1 MSALR
6 LSRIALTASLAAFF
20 SLIAF
25 GNITDYGT
33 NFAFVQHVLS
43 MDTTFRSPGVMW
55 RAVTAPWA
63 HHAAYAA
70 IIAWQVGTAV
80 FLWVGVGR
88 LWGARGGPG
97 AAWNAARGPA
107 ILGLTMGA
115 VLYGFGFLVVAGE
128 WFSMWQSRE
137 WNGQAN
143 AAMFLTFIGIAL
155 LHLSPAETG

>member
-1 MSALR
+1 MTAPR

-25 GNITDYGT
+25 GNVTDYGS
-33 NFAFVQHVLS
+33 NFAFVQHVMS

-55 RAVTAPWA
+55 RAVTSPAM
-63 HHAAYAA
+63 HHAAYLA
-70 IIAWQVGTAV
+70 IIAWQAGTALL
-80 FLWVGVGR
+80 LWIGVAR
-88 LWGARGGPG
+88 LWGARSGTA

-107 ILGLTMGA
+107 ILGLTAGA
-115 VLYGFGFLVVAGE
+115 LLYGLGFLVVAGE

-143 AAMFLTFIGIAL
+143 AAIFLTFTLLVL
-155 LHLSPAETG
+155 LHLSNGERE